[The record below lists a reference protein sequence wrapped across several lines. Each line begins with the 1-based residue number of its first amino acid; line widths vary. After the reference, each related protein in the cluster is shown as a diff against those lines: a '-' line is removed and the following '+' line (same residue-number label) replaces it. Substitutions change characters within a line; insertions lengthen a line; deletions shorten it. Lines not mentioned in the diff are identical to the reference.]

1 MDRKDNTRPQL
12 SRLLLTGLCGALL
25 PMAVVACGA
34 EQTANAGPTNTP
46 APSPTP
52 EVVVVVVTA
61 PPPSPI
67 VVTATPTPEPTATPT
82 PEPTATPTPAPTQTS
97 TPRPTNTPRPT
108 PLPTSTPE
116 PRLSYELVS
125 DREKTE
131 GYTCDTRPNYAFEAR
146 PHWVKDE
153 IRCGDASFV
162 TRDDKAGFD
171 VQWGYFPNYSNRPDI
186 ALKQLAED
194 LTGTSTDTD
203 IIGNKVTVRA
213 SAGEIIDHHGDK
225 ALYQTVRETPEL
237 SFLYCQTVGYRLII
251 LSRSWESH
259 VQRAV
264 VAYGSRC
271 VNDGKYD
278 SALKQMVNSVRL
290 IEPF

>member
-25 PMAVVACGA
+25 PMAVVACDA

-67 VVTATPTPEPTATPT
+67 VVTATPTPEPTAP
-82 PEPTATPTPAPTQTS
+82 PTPAPTQTS

-116 PRLSYELVS
+116 PWLSYELVS

-131 GYTCDTRPNYAFEAR
+131 GYTSDTRPNYTFEAP

-278 SALKQMVNSVRL
+278 SALKRMVNSVRL

>member
-1 MDRKDNTRPQL
+1 MDRKDNTCSQL

-25 PMAVVACGA
+25 PMVVVACGA

-82 PEPTATPTPAPTQTS
+82 PAPTQTS

-116 PRLSYELVS
+116 PWLSYELVS
-125 DREKTE
+125 NREKTE
-131 GYTCDTRPNYAFEAR
+131 GYTCDTRPNYTFETP

-153 IRCGDASFV
+153 IRCADASFV

-171 VQWGYFPNYSNRPDI
+171 VQWEYFPNYSNRPDV

-278 SALKQMVNSVRL
+278 SALKRMVNSVRL